1 MDDEVHP
8 KLSRHGVP
16 MDDEI
21 HHRGSSITE
30 LYWGSSNGCEVS
42 SWVHPLLRRDGM
54 PMDDEL
60 VAVGSP
66 GLPIWMIYIFL
77 CNGCVTW
84 SVYCHQRNDCID
96 QRYKRVQ
103 KTRTQQQKKH

>member
-30 LYWGSSNGCEVS
+30 LYWGSNGCEVS

-60 VAVGSP
+60 EAVGSP

>member
-60 VAVGSP
+60 VAVGFTRASY
-66 GLPIWMIYIFL
+66 LDDIYIF
-77 CNGCVTW
+77 V
-84 SVYCHQRNDCID
+84 QRM
-96 QRYKRVQ
+96 RYMVCLLSPAQ
-103 KTRTQQQKKH
+103 

>member
-8 KLSRHGVP
+8 QLSRNGVP

-21 HHRGSSITE
+21 RHRGSSITE
-30 LYWGSSNGCEVS
+30 LYLGSNGCEGS

-66 GLPIWMIYIFL
+66 RASYLDDKYF
-77 CNGCVTW
+77 CA
-84 SVYCHQRNDCID
+84 QRV
-96 QRYKRVQ
+96 RYMVCLLSPAQ
-103 KTRTQQQKKH
+103 